1 MPKLIL
7 AILIAL
13 SFMGAPATA
22 GAAPTSSCTVGDSMN
37 DDAHHSKMDCCTPA
51 CAVSCPPAV
60 VPKGD
65 IPAPADDVDSAS
77 LWVPANKTLPSVST
91 AGLDPPPNYLRACFH
106 SARLPMQSE
115 GRHRGEECGRTGG

>member
-1 MPKLIL
+1 MRISDWSSDVCSSDLLIL

-13 SFMGAPATA
+13 SFIGAPATA
-22 GAAPTSSCTVGDSMN
+22 VAAPTSSCTMGDSMN

-65 IPAPADDVDSAS
+65 IPAPDDHVDSAS
-77 LWVPANKTLPSVST
+77 LWVPANKTLPSVSPRSEEPT
-91 AGLDPPPNYLRACFH
+91 SEL
-106 SARLPMQSE
+106 QSLM
-115 GRHRGEECGRTGG
+115 RT